1 MPARKP
7 SRIKRH
13 DALLDG
19 LYTGAT
25 LLPDED
31 GDAYDALQK
40 SVVKSLQP
48 RTTLERALTLEVAAK
63 TWDIMRL
70 QRYRMH
76 LIQSGLADAV
86 EDMLAPTVEPSMIPS
101 LSDDTGIKRGWL
113 KRNPAVL
120 AAVKQQLKLQKLGAD
135 HLYARAYVR
144 VLPTLERLDKQIE
157 QLEQSRSRALKSIA
171 ALNELLSKRLAEEM
185 KTIEGEYR
193 REDGRAGSAITHEAS

>member
-1 MPARKP
+1 MTARKP

-31 GDAYDALQK
+31 GEAYDALQK

-48 RTTLERALTLEVAAK
+48 RTTLERALTLEVAGK

-70 QRYRMH
+70 QRYRLH

-86 EDMLAPTVEPSMIPS
+86 EDMLGPVMEPSS
-101 LSDDTGIKRGWL
+101 FYGLSSDSGIKHRWL
-113 KRNPAVL
+113 NRDPNVL
-120 AAVKQQLKLQKLGAD
+120 AAVKQHLKLQKLGAD
-135 HLYARAYVR
+135 HLHARAYVR

-171 ALNELLSKRLAEEM
+171 ALNEMFSKRLAEEI

-193 REDGRAGSAITHEAS
+193 REDGRAASAITHEAS